1 MECAN
6 STLNIHV
13 PDESVARHCGSYVS
27 LASIRAEDARLLGIS
42 ESTKVRDGD
51 RRSAIEM

>member
-27 LASIRAEDARLLGIS
+27 LASIRVEVARVVENI
-42 ESTKVRDGD
+42 
-51 RRSAIEM
+51 